1 MWGWVKT
8 LCCIRK
14 QVGKVMLKLLY
25 SPSITWDFVVESDA
39 SQSQSQMVAFVGPES
54 PTYHFTI
61 GTGRQ
66 CKGGT
71 EEMSWRF
78 NLHPKGNGRKEAT
91 VKRKTRRLPF
101 PFDLYANP
109 IYRQEKIITNFLV
122 FVSAPSLF
130 AVKKGLIDLFATS
143 IMTFLLE
150 KKHSHL
156 LQVDVLDI
164 SFGNALNDLYGL
176 VIHRWVNHLVILT
189 NNIV

>member
-1 MWGWVKT
+1 M
-8 LCCIRK
+8 CYIRK

-150 KKHSHL
+150 K
-156 LQVDVLDI
+156 
-164 SFGNALNDLYGL
+164 
-176 VIHRWVNHLVILT
+176 
-189 NNIV
+189 NIVLYSKLTYLTFHLEMLLMIYMALWYTVGSIIWSF